1 MNRILT
7 DRDAPDLITAVR
19 RLSRGAVT
27 VIGDAML
34 DRYVYG
40 TVDRVSPEAP
50 IQVLVEQRDVA
61 TPGGAGNVVRN
72 LTALGAAVAFVS
84 IVGDDQAGSD
94 LTSLIGGQPG
104 VEPWLLVQGS
114 RTTTVKTRYIAD
126 GQQLLR
132 ADREETNPVHPKL
145 VERMLRIA
153 GDAMAATSVTV
164 LSDYAKGVLT
174 ARVIRNLME
183 LARKSGRMV
192 IVDSRTA
199 DYAPFVGA
207 DLITPNRRELAAA
220 TGMPAGT
227 EAEIIAAATALRD
240 RHRFAAVLVTRGSDG
255 MTLLSGA
262 GIHHFP
268 AEAAVVVDLS
278 GVGDTVIATLAAGL
292 SAGLELPVA
301 VRLSNIAA
309 GIVVGKP
316 GIMTATQEELLS
328 ELAPGHTVATGR

>member
-1 MNRILT
+1 MNRILS
-7 DRDAPDLITAVR
+7 DRDAPDLIAAVR
-19 RLSRGAVT
+19 RLSRSAVT

-34 DRYVYG
+34 DRSIYG
-40 TVDRVSPEAP
+40 TVDRVSSEAP
-50 IQVLVEQRDVA
+50 IQILLEKRDVA

-132 ADREETNPVHPKL
+132 ADREETSPVHPKL

-153 GDAMAATSVTV
+153 SDAMAATSVTV
-164 LSDYAKGVLT
+164 LSDYGKGLLAGDVP
-174 ARVIRNLME
+174 ARLIA
-183 LARKSGRMV
+183 LARKSGRKI
-192 IVDSRTA
+192 IVDSRTN
-199 DYAPFVGA
+199 DYTPFTGA

-220 TGMPAGT
+220 SGMPTGT
-227 EAEIIAAATALRD
+227 EAQIVAAATVLRN
-240 RHRFAAVLVTRGSDG
+240 RHSFAAVLVTRGSDG
-255 MTLLSGA
+255 MTLLSGDD
-262 GIHHFP
+262 IHHFP

-278 GVGDTVIATLAAGL
+278 GVGDCVIAALAAGL
-292 SAGLELPVA
+292 AAGLDLPVA

-316 GIMTATQEELLS
+316 GIMTATQDDILS
-328 ELAPGHTVATGR
+328 ELVPGHTVATGR